1 MKCCRLAISTDSL
14 QLNSRPIE
22 LRRFSLFRI
31 NWCRLSNGYNR
42 FRLSTS
48 RFKSNQNNRAFS
60 GFDDEPQATLQR
72 LRDYQEL
79 HQKFMRQHSALF
91 QSSRT
96 ELEQQQQALSASL
109 QEFTQRYTHLDQ
121 LEQQVQQFQ
130 IQQQQLSTQHSKLE
144 ALMRTVQQMAG
155 LETESLQLNRELESY
170 HDRLKQLET
179 ELVQLQQQRQE
190 AEQAFE
196 QLQQVLVYQRLLQ
209 AQSVQELRAQL
220 KPNEPC
226 MVCGSHEHPFVQH
239 QELLENALQQLH
251 DQQLEEAQKNYSN

>member
-1 MKCCRLAISTDSL
+1 
-14 QLNSRPIE
+14 
-22 LRRFSLFRI
+22 
-31 NWCRLSNGYNR
+31 
-42 FRLSTS
+42 
-48 RFKSNQNNRAFS
+48 
-60 GFDDEPQATLQR
+60 
-72 LRDYQEL
+72 
-79 HQKFMRQHSALF
+79 MRQHSALF